1 MSYIYPVMIDKQ
13 VMKNKMKM
21 IEIVNIKWDVNDVEL
36 PTTLTLDDC
45 DLDGFEDVEEFLGMV
60 FYEEY
65 GVEPISYDYQLENK

>member
-1 MSYIYPVMIDKQ
+1 
-13 VMKNKMKM
+13 MKT
-21 IEIVNIKWDVNDVEL
+21 IEIVNIIWDVDDVKL